1 MTPTSIAWI
10 FLIGSILTEVS
21 GMIALKYSNGFRAPL
36 PTTLAIFCI
45 MTSLWLISL
54 SIKQLELGITYAIW
68 AAASTALVAIIG
80 IAFYQESIS
89 TFKITGLIFIVVGVV
104 LLNLNTQ

>member
-1 MTPTSIAWI
+1 
-10 FLIGSILTEVS
+10 
-21 GMIALKYSNGFRAPL
+21 
-36 PTTLAIFCI
+36 

-89 TFKITGLIFIVVGVV
+89 TFKITGLIFIVIGVV